1 MGIRKKDY
9 DFWESAKMNKSLA
22 RRYYNQLMEL
32 SISMF
37 KWNNVPDTIDTRFL
51 ELTLFAN
58 GHCLFFK
65 DEVLGYLALRASI
78 GGGFNVYNI
87 PILRHAYASN
97 SYTAD
102 RNIDDSVLIFNNLIH
117 TNTLPYVENFAYR
130 LYDLDC
136 ICDIN
141 CQAQRTPLL
150 ITCDENMRL
159 TLEQVYMKYKGN
171 EPVIFANKG
180 LNPEALQVLKT
191 DAPLVANDV
200 YAYKTSVW
208 NEALTFLGI
217 SNVNYEKRER
227 LNTDEVNKAQG
238 GVIANRYSR
247 LEARKNA
254 CDQINRMFGLNI
266 SVEYREDLDPKM
278 FEMQEDSGE
287 GKEEKDE

>member
-1 MGIRKKDY
+1 MGIMKKDRE
-9 DFWESAKMNKSLA
+9 FWETAKMNRSLA

-58 GHCLFFK
+58 GYALFFE
-65 DEVLGYLALRASI
+65 DDVLGYLALRTTLS
-78 GGGFNVYNI
+78 GGFNVYQI
-87 PILRHAYASN
+87 PISRHAYASN
-97 SYTAD
+97 SYSAD
-102 RNIDDSVLIFNNLIH
+102 RDINNSVLIYNNLIH

-141 CQAQRTPLL
+141 CQAQRTPIL

-159 TLEQVYMKYKGN
+159 TLQQVYMKYKGN
-171 EPVIFANKG
+171 EPVIFATKA
-180 LNPEALQVLKT
+180 LNPDALQVLNT
-191 DAPLVANDV
+191 DAPFVANDV
-200 YAYKTSVW
+200 YSYKTSVW

-217 SNVNYEKRER
+217 SNVNYEKKER

-247 LEARKNA
+247 LEARKTA
-254 CDQINRMFGLNI
+254 CDQINKMFGLNI
-266 SVEYREDLDPKM
+266 SVEYREDLDPEM

-287 GKEEKDE
+287 RKEDKK